1 MCQRLALV
9 AVEQNNV
16 ARFALLLAHL
26 QTQVDLFDLVGGLA
40 SFQGVPGPP
49 PTEPSFRR
57 ALDNCERLMRTPSR
71 TSISA
76 RSRAIVQLRRSAT
89 GSSSNGVTTRKAVSL
104 FTGAGPGATVALNA
118 ATPPLAKPLRQSRTV
133 SSRMPNASAIRALVH
148 PESVSSAARALSASP
163 RSRDPA
169 SAVRPAR
176 CSSLAEIG
184 DFPVMPLTRES
195 IPAANS
201 TTYVLVNQ
209 AEPA

>member
-148 PESVSSAARALSASP
+148 PESVSSTARALSASP